1 MNTLQVQTPPLRG
14 AHIVRED
21 GQLSTLQHVFQFFVG
36 YFKQDSSPFWKK
48 KFIL

>member
-14 AHIVRED
+14 AHIIRED

-36 YFKQDSSPFWKK
+36 CGPSGCGEKGLSVQ
-48 KFIL
+48 